1 MWVEMAERWREGRA
15 DARRGAGIMD
25 ALSWWVG
32 GGRMGRVV
40 WVLDVGE
47 REGESE
53 DVWEAGTLRFALLV
67 LEASVSVSTS
77 SVPLVS
83 EDVLRDFALIA
94 VSLATASL
102 MWAGT
107 RTQAKVRS

>member
-1 MWVEMAERWREGRA
+1 
-15 DARRGAGIMD
+15 
-25 ALSWWVG
+25 
-32 GGRMGRVV
+32 MGRVV

-53 DVWEAGTLRFALLV
+53 DVWEAGTLSLALLV
-67 LEASVSVSTS
+67 LEASVSSAL
-77 SVPLVS
+77 LVS
-83 EDVLRDFALIA
+83 EDMLRDFAVVA

>member
-1 MWVEMAERWREGRA
+1 
-15 DARRGAGIMD
+15 
-25 ALSWWVG
+25 
-32 GGRMGRVV
+32 MGRVV

-53 DVWEAGTLRFALLV
+53 DVWEAGTLSLALLA
-67 LEASVSVSTS
+67 LEASVSVSVS
-77 SVPLVS
+77 SALLGS
-83 EDVLRDFALIA
+83 EDMLRDFAVVA